1 MGFAVTGANLDTVR
15 ILEPL
20 CDRLYVE
27 DEMGVLFSY
36 YYEEEQ
42 KNTDFDLKKRVMTLE
57 HNRPDEYD
65 DIVVQF
71 NWKEVTNHSL
81 QIIQQLPQIIKDSG
95 EIGEFKLD
103 IFTVTIYRMN
113 EYQNHLVNL
122 TDEWYV
128 DKLKNKQ

>member
-103 IFTVTIYRMN
+103 IFTVTIHRMN

-122 TDEWYV
+122 TDGWYV